1 MKKRSVALTLG
12 LMAAGTL
19 WLKSRHARMA
29 ARVPVA
35 PRLPDTGSSAAP
47 ISDEAH
53 PLDVLIIGAGL
64 SGIGAARHLLAK
76 NPGRH
81 FEILEARDAIGGT
94 WDLFRYPGVRSDSD
108 VFTLG
113 YSFKPWLGRQS
124 IADGG
129 HIRNYIQE
137 AADEAGITERV
148 RFGHKV
154 RSAAWSTAEACWTV
168 TAEYRDA
175 QGHVQTATRR
185 AKFLFL
191 CSGYYSY
198 DEGHRPDFPN
208 EAAFQGQIVHPQF
221 WPEDLNYSGKRVVV
235 IGSGATAVTLVPAL
249 SERAAHVTMLQ
260 RSPSYVAV
268 RPLVD
273 ETALKLQ
280 RWLPAPAAHGLVRW
294 KNILTGILQYQ
305 VARRNPE
312 LFRKALMEAARM
324 HVGETFDA
332 GAFTPTYNPWDQ
344 RVCAIPDGD
353 LFTALREGQASVV
366 TDTIQAFTPTG
377 IQLSSGE
384 ELPADL
390 IVTATGLK
398 LNVLGDVHFTV
409 DGRPLDVPRT
419 MVYKGMMLSGVPNF
433 AYAFG
438 YTNSSW
444 TLKAELTA
452 DHVCRLLNHM
462 DRHGYGAVSPEADP
476 SVEEE
481 PLLSFSS
488 GYVTRSAH
496 VLPKQGS
503 KRPWQVYQNYLLD
516 KYTIQFTPLNDG
528 TLKFSK
534 SGVA

>member
-1 MKKRSVALTLG
+1 M
-12 LMAAGTL
+12 
-19 WLKSRHARMA
+19 
-29 ARVPVA
+29 
-35 PRLPDTGSSAAP
+35 
-47 ISDEAH
+47 
-53 PLDVLIIGAGL
+53 LIIGAGL

-76 NPGRH
+76 SPGRR

-113 YSFKPWLGRQS
+113 YSFKPWLGRKS

-129 HIRNYIQE
+129 DIRNYIQE
-137 AADEAGITERV
+137 AADEDEAGITERI

-154 RSAAWSTAEACWTV
+154 RNAAWSTAEGCWTV
-168 TAEYRDA
+168 TAENRDA
-175 QGHVQTATRR
+175 QGELQTVTRR

-198 DEGHRPDFPN
+198 DEGHRPGFPN

-221 WPEDLNYSGKRVVV
+221 WPEGLEYAGKRVVV

-249 SERAAHVTMLQ
+249 AERAAHVTMLQ
-260 RSPSYVAV
+260 RSPSYIAI

-273 ETALKLQ
+273 ETAQRLQ
-280 RWLPAPAAHGLVRW
+280 RWLPATAAHGLVRW
-294 KNILTGILQYQ
+294 KNILTGIFQYQ
-305 VARRNPE
+305 VARRRPE
-312 LFRKALMEAARM
+312 LFRKALMEAAQK

-332 GAFTPTYNPWDQ
+332 LAFTPSYNPWDQ
-344 RVCAIPDGD
+344 RVCAVPDGN

-366 TDTIQAFTPTG
+366 TDTIEAFTPTG
-377 IQLSSGE
+377 IRLSSGE

-398 LNVLGDVHFTV
+398 LNVLGDVQFTV
-409 DGRPLDVPRT
+409 DGQPLDVSRT
-419 MVYKGMMLSGVPNF
+419 MVYKGMMLSSVPNF

-462 DRHGYGAVSPEADP
+462 DRHGYGAVFPEADP

-496 VLPKQGS
+496 VLPKQGAS
-503 KRPWQVYQNYLLD
+503 RPWQVYQNYLMD
-516 KYTIQFTPLNDG
+516 KYTIQFTSLNDG
-528 TLKFSK
+528 TLKFRHHNLADNSTFA
-534 SGVA
+534 SGR

>member
-1 MKKRSVALTLG
+1 MKKRTVALTLG
-12 LMAAGTL
+12 LMTAGTL
-19 WLKSRHARMA
+19 WLQSRRARTA
-29 ARVPVA
+29 ARLPVD
-35 PRLPDTGSSAAP
+35 PRLPDAGSSAAP
-47 ISDEAH
+47 NLDDAY

-76 NPGRH
+76 NPGRR

-113 YSFKPWLGRQS
+113 YSFKPWLGRKS

-129 HIRNYIQE
+129 DIRNYIQE
-137 AADEAGITERV
+137 AADEAGVTERV

-154 RSAAWSTAEACWTV
+154 RSAAWSTAEGCWTV
-168 TAEYRDA
+168 TAEHRDA
-175 QGHVQTATRR
+175 LGHLQTVTRR
-185 AKFLFL
+185 ARFLFL

-221 WPEDLNYSGKRVVV
+221 WPEDLEYAGKRVVV

-249 SERAAHVTMLQ
+249 AERAAHVTMLQ
-260 RSPSYVAV
+260 RSPSYVAI

-294 KNILTGILQYQ
+294 KNILTGIFQYQ

-312 LFRKALMEAARM
+312 LFRKALMEAAQK
-324 HVGETFDA
+324 HVGATFNA
-332 GAFTPTYNPWDQ
+332 EAFTPAYNPWDQ
-344 RVCAIPDGD
+344 RVCAVPDGD

-366 TDTIQAFTPTG
+366 TDTIQTFTPTG
-377 IQLSSGE
+377 IRLSSGD

-398 LNVLGDVHFTV
+398 LNVLGDVQFTV
-409 DGRPLDVPRT
+409 DGQPLDVPRT
-419 MVYKGMMLSGVPNF
+419 MVYKGMMLGGVPNF

-534 SGVA
+534 GGVA